1 MPPSQF
7 TCAWCAGHHDRHL
20 SLAASDLINEDDQ
33 QQQAGGSGWTI
44 WTTVVD
50 WWRQVCCLTRWREV
64 KRFIEMN
71 DLCCCTPCKPRYR
84 RLVDSIYPRAITDG
98 LISSN
103 MQKLIFYAI
112 SHPEKL
118 ERIGEYLVSRMSR
131 DLGRLRFVQVKIAVE
146 AMDQLLQSCHSSP
159 SLPHFSE
166 NHLKMVQ
173 KLLESNNPKMEQLA
187 TDSFVTFSNIEESSP
202 SYDRQYDFFISKF
215 SQMCHATYGEDSRK
229 IRSAGLKGLRGVVWK
244 SVTDDLHPNI
254 WEKQHM
260 DKIVPSILF
269 NLQEPDLLEEPTKSP
284 SLFDGPFADDPN
296 RDEGPRTLSDRC
308 LRELMGKASF
318 GSLRA
323 VMEPV
328 LKHMDLHH
336 HWTPPPVF
344 AIHVF
349 KAIIYSI
356 QSQNSYFVIQE
367 LINHLDSMST
377 ADASIRIGIATVL
390 SNIVSIAGTSIGP
403 LLLSIFNS
411 LLKHLRTSVDFKRS
425 GKCKDIEA
433 EKMYQEALINAM
445 GDFANALPD
454 YQKVEMMMFT
464 VGNIPSLDEKRFRQ
478 GDEFLQHVLVKT
490 LLKVATKY
498 RTAYLATVF
507 TDSFLRT
514 LIQLALV
521 NDSQVRLGTQKI
533 FHTLLDRHDNL
544 SHLSHLPYVLDV
556 SDLQLTVEKCSRAD
570 QMFMRKHIH
579 DMTQMLYRAVTL
591 VVDDENLQLH
601 MDAIQ
606 CTMSLLCIEVGFDET
621 LIELFRLAF
630 ALQTLAVDLSNGFS
644 AEKRIALHNLIAK
657 YMNLAAQLMANPS
670 LCQHVQQVVACRARG
685 PPCLNLL
692 LDDKNDKVQIVGGA
706 AEAVEQVELSKLA
719 DVEGMLFD
727 RNDVADCLMAAG
739 KDVSRLSQPFTL
751 SSSKSAQEKGVDELD
766 GKTSPFLPMAGIDD
780 VSVDL
785 SVDWTPP
792 ESVHQSRRSTIFS
805 LTASNP
811 RMNGIAAAALP
822 LTVAALRHYA
832 NTVPDVVEEDRK
844 EREHT
849 EQVLASIRNRSF
861 EDQADEAC
869 ARHEAGDLSR
879 TVSRLLARN
888 ADTVRMANIGRPAKP
903 KNIFEMNLPTA
914 FAL

>member
-1 MPPSQF
+1 
-7 TCAWCAGHHDRHL
+7 
-20 SLAASDLINEDDQ
+20 
-33 QQQAGGSGWTI
+33 
-44 WTTVVD
+44 
-50 WWRQVCCLTRWREV
+50 
-64 KRFIEMN
+64 
-71 DLCCCTPCKPRYR
+71 
-84 RLVDSIYPRAITDG
+84 
-98 LISSN
+98 

-118 ERIGEYLVSRMSR
+118 ERIGEYLVLRMSR
-131 DLGRLRFVQVKIAVE
+131 DLGRMRYVQVKIAVE

-159 SLPHFSE
+159 SLPQFSE

-173 KLLESNNPKMEQLA
+173 KLLESNLPKMEQLA

-202 SYDRQYDFFISKF
+202 SYHRQYDFFISKF

-269 NLQEPDLLEEPTKSP
+269 NLQEPDLVDDATESTTLFG
-284 SLFDGPFADDPN
+284 SLTEDPN
-296 RDEGPRTLSDRC
+296 REESPKTLSDRC

-328 LKHMDLHH
+328 LKHMDLHA
-336 HWTPPPVF
+336 HWKPPPVF

-377 ADASIRIGIATVL
+377 ADAVIRIGIATVL

-411 LLKHLRTSVDFKRS
+411 LLKHLRTSVDFERS
-425 GKCKDIEA
+425 EKCKDSEA
-433 EKMYQEALINAM
+433 ERMYQEALINAM

-464 VGNIPSLDEKRFRQ
+464 VGNIPNLEEKRVKQ

-507 TDSFLRT
+507 TDSFLHT

-521 NDSQVRLGTQKI
+521 NDPQVRLGTQQI

-544 SHLSHLPYVLDV
+544 SHLSHLAYVLDV
-556 SDLQLTVEKCSRAD
+556 SDVQLTVEKCSRAD

-579 DMTQMLYRAVTL
+579 DMTHMLYRAVIL
-591 VVDDENLQLH
+591 VVDDANMQQH

-630 ALQTLAVDLSNGFS
+630 ALQSLAVDPTMAFS
-644 AEKRIALHNLIAK
+644 DAKRIVLHNLVAK

-685 PPCLNLL
+685 PAGLNLL
-692 LDDKNDKVQIVGGA
+692 VDEEDQDQGKATGGDTAEEVERFELDEI
-706 AEAVEQVELSKLA
+706 EEI
-719 DVEGMLFD
+719 EGMLFD
-727 RNDVADCLMAAG
+727 RNDVAECLKAAG
-739 KDVSRLSQPFTL
+739 KDVSRLSLPFTVT
-751 SSSKSAQEKGVDELD
+751 SSKSAQEGEADQAD
-766 GKTSPFLPMAGIDD
+766 GRASPTLPMAGIDD

-792 ESVHQSRRSTIFS
+792 QSARQSRRNTVFS
-805 LTASNP
+805 LTGSNLKT
-811 RMNGIAAAALP
+811 NGTGLP
-822 LTVAALRHYA
+822 LTVAALRQYA
-832 NTVPDVVEEDRK
+832 NSPPDVAEEERK
-844 EREHT
+844 EKEHT
-849 EQVLASIRNRSF
+849 EQVLSALRNRAF
-861 EDQADEAC
+861 EDQADESC

-888 ADTVRMANIGRPAKP
+888 AESVRMADIGRPAKP
-903 KNIFEMNLPTA
+903 KNIFEINLPSA
-914 FAL
+914 FAF

>member
-1 MPPSQF
+1 MPTQY
-7 TCAWCAGHHDRHL
+7 TCPWCAGDHQSTASGSRDEPR
-20 SLAASDLINEDDQ
+20 SPATAATSSWSWNVFD
-33 QQQAGGSGWTI
+33 
-44 WTTVVD
+44 
-50 WWRQVCCLTRWREV
+50 WRQVCCLAGWREV
-64 KRFIEMN
+64 KRSAEMN
-71 DLCCCTPCKPRYR
+71 GLCCCTPCKPRYR
-84 RLVDSIYPRAITDG
+84 RLVDSIYPRSITDG

-118 ERIGEYLVSRMSR
+118 ERIGEYLVLRMSR
-131 DLGRLRFVQVKIAVE
+131 DLGRLRYVQVKIAVE

-159 SLPHFSE
+159 SLPQFSE

-202 SYDRQYDFFISKF
+202 SYHRQYDFFISKF
-215 SQMCHATYGEDSRK
+215 SQMCHASYGEEPRK
-229 IRSAGLKGLRGVVWK
+229 IRIAGLKGLRGVVWK

-269 NLQEPDLLEEPTKSP
+269 NLQEADQIEEPTKSTM
-284 SLFDGPFADDPN
+284 LFDGPFTDDPN
-296 RDEGPRTLSDRC
+296 REESPRTLSDRC

-328 LKHMDLHH
+328 LKHMDLHA
-336 HWTPPPVF
+336 HWKPPPIF

-349 KAIIYSI
+349 RAIIYSI

-367 LINHLDSMST
+367 LINHLDSMSS
-377 ADASIRIGIATVL
+377 ADAVIRIGIATVL

-411 LLKHLRTSVDFKRS
+411 LLKHLRTSVDFERS
-425 GKCKDIEA
+425 EKCKDSEA

-464 VGNIPSLDEKRFRQ
+464 VGNIPNLGEKRVKQ

-507 TDSFLRT
+507 TDSFLHT

-521 NDSQVRLGTQKI
+521 NDPQVRLGTQQI

-544 SHLSHLPYVLDV
+544 SHLAHLPYVLDV
-556 SDLQLTVEKCSRAD
+556 SDVQLTVEKCSRAD

-579 DMTQMLYRAVTL
+579 DMTHMLYKAVIL
-591 VVDDENLQLH
+591 VVDDANMQQH

-630 ALQTLAVDLSNGFS
+630 ALQSLALDPQQSFT
-644 AEKRIALHNLIAK
+644 ADKRIALHNLVAK

-670 LCQHVQQVVACRARG
+670 LCQHVQQVVACRAQRG
-685 PPCLNLL
+685 PPGLNLL
-692 LDDKNDKVQIVGGA
+692 LDKEQDQVQIIGDSI
-706 AEAVEQVELSKLA
+706 EEVERVELGALT
-719 DVEGMLFD
+719 ETNGMLFD
-727 RNDVADCLMAAG
+727 RNDVADCLKAAG
-739 KDVSRLSQPFTL
+739 KDVTRLSQPF
-751 SSSKSAQEKGVDELD
+751 SVSASKSADQVETEEAD
-766 GKTSPFLPMAGIDD
+766 GRSSPALPMAGIDD

-792 ESVHQSRRSTIFS
+792 GSTRQSRRNTVFSVST
-805 LTASNP
+805 SNLKV
-811 RMNGIAAAALP
+811 NGTGLP
-822 LTVAALRHYA
+822 LTVAALRQYA
-832 NTVPDVVEEDRK
+832 NSPPDVAEEEKK
-844 EREHT
+844 ERAHT
-849 EQVLASIRNRSF
+849 EKVVTSLRSRAF
-861 EDQADEAC
+861 EDQADESC
-869 ARHEAGDLSR
+869 ARHEQGDLSR

-888 ADTVRMANIGRPAKP
+888 ADSVRMANIGRPAKP
-903 KNIFEMNLPTA
+903 KNIFEMNLPSA
-914 FAL
+914 FAY

>member
-1 MPPSQF
+1 MPSQF
-7 TCAWCAGHHDRHL
+7 TCAWCASSHDRLSADTSREEQRPGNNWSWPTIVCNSIYCL
-20 SLAASDLINEDDQ
+20 SLWQS
-33 QQQAGGSGWTI
+33 
-44 WTTVVD
+44 
-50 WWRQVCCLTRWREV
+50 V
-64 KRFIEMN
+64 KRSAEMN

-84 RLVDSIYPRAITDG
+84 RLVDSIYPSAITDG

-118 ERIGEYLVSRMSR
+118 ERIGEYLVSRMCR
-131 DLGRLRFVQVKIAVE
+131 DLGRLRYVQVKIAVE

-187 TDSFVTFSNIEESSP
+187 TESFVTFSNIEESSP

-215 SQMCHATYGEDSRK
+215 SQMCHATYGDDSRK
-229 IRSAGLKGLRGVVWK
+229 IRCAGLKGLRGVVWK

-269 NLQEPDLLEEPTKSP
+269 NLQEPDQSDDLPKS
-284 SLFDGPFADDPN
+284 STLFDGPFIEDPS
-296 RDEGPRTLSDRC
+296 REEGPRALSDRC
-308 LRELMGKASF
+308 LRELMGKNVLSCFSFSPEIWLPTWSVDLECFSAISTHLISVRASF

-328 LKHMDLHH
+328 LKHMDLHE
-336 HWTPPPVF
+336 HWKPPPVF

-349 KAIIYSI
+349 RAIIYSI

-367 LINHLDSMST
+367 LINHLDSMSC
-377 ADASIRIGIATVL
+377 ADATIRIGIATVL
-390 SNIVSIAGTSIGP
+390 GNIVSIAGTSIGP

-425 GKCKDIEA
+425 GKCRNIEA

-464 VGNIPSLDEKRFRQ
+464 VGNIPSLDEKRFRK

-521 NDSQVRLGTQKI
+521 NDPQVRLDTQRT

-556 SDLQLTVEKCSRAD
+556 SDLQLTVEKCCRAD

-579 DMTQMLYRAVTL
+579 DIT
-591 VVDDENLQLH
+591 H
-601 MDAIQ
+601 M
-606 CTMSLLCIEVGFDET
+606 
-621 LIELFRLAF
+621 LFRLVIWKIGLVF
-630 ALQTLAVDLSNGFS
+630 
-644 AEKRIALHNLIAK
+644 E
-657 YMNLAAQLMANPS
+657 
-670 LCQHVQQVVACRARG
+670 RASR
-685 PPCLNLL
+685 
-692 LDDKNDKVQIVGGA
+692 
-706 AEAVEQVELSKLA
+706 KL
-719 DVEGMLFD
+719 E
-727 RNDVADCLMAAG
+727 
-739 KDVSRLSQPFTL
+739 
-751 SSSKSAQEKGVDELD
+751 
-766 GKTSPFLPMAGIDD
+766 
-780 VSVDL
+780 
-785 SVDWTPP
+785 
-792 ESVHQSRRSTIFS
+792 
-805 LTASNP
+805 
-811 RMNGIAAAALP
+811 
-822 LTVAALRHYA
+822 
-832 NTVPDVVEEDRK
+832 
-844 EREHT
+844 
-849 EQVLASIRNRSF
+849 
-861 EDQADEAC
+861 
-869 ARHEAGDLSR
+869 
-879 TVSRLLARN
+879 
-888 ADTVRMANIGRPAKP
+888 
-903 KNIFEMNLPTA
+903 
-914 FAL
+914 

>member
-1 MPPSQF
+1 MP
-7 TCAWCAGHHDRHL
+7 
-20 SLAASDLINEDDQ
+20 
-33 QQQAGGSGWTI
+33 
-44 WTTVVD
+44 
-50 WWRQVCCLTRWREV
+50 
-64 KRFIEMN
+64 RF
-71 DLCCCTPCKPRYR
+71 
-84 RLVDSIYPRAITDG
+84 G
-98 LISSN
+98 
-103 MQKLIFYAI
+103 
-112 SHPEKL
+112 
-118 ERIGEYLVSRMSR
+118 LVS
-131 DLGRLRFVQVKIAVE
+131 
-146 AMDQLLQSCHSSP
+146 LQCFPTLFRSP
-159 SLPHFSE
+159 
-166 NHLKMVQ
+166 
-173 KLLESNNPKMEQLA
+173 
-187 TDSFVTFSNIEESSP
+187 
-202 SYDRQYDFFISKF
+202 
-215 SQMCHATYGEDSRK
+215 
-229 IRSAGLKGLRGVVWK
+229 
-244 SVTDDLHPNI
+244 
-254 WEKQHM
+254 
-260 DKIVPSILF
+260 
-269 NLQEPDLLEEPTKSP
+269 
-284 SLFDGPFADDPN
+284 
-296 RDEGPRTLSDRC
+296 
-308 LRELMGKASF
+308 
-318 GSLRA
+318 
-323 VMEPV
+323 
-328 LKHMDLHH
+328 
-336 HWTPPPVF
+336 
-344 AIHVF
+344 
-349 KAIIYSI
+349 
-356 QSQNSYFVIQE
+356 
-367 LINHLDSMST
+367 
-377 ADASIRIGIATVL
+377 
-390 SNIVSIAGTSIGP
+390 GTSIGP

-411 LLKHLRTSVDFKRS
+411 LLKHLRTSVDFERS
-425 GKCKDIEA
+425 VKCKDTEA
-433 EKMYQEALINAM
+433 EKLYQEALINAM

-591 VVDDENLQLH
+591 VVNDENLQSH

-644 AEKRIALHNLIAK
+644 TEKRIALHNLIAK

-685 PPCLNLL
+685 PPGLNLL
-692 LDDKNDKVQIVGGA
+692 LDEKDDRVQVGGTV
-706 AEAVEQVELSKLA
+706 EAVEQVELSKLA
-719 DVEGMLFD
+719 EVEGMLFD
-727 RNDVADCLMAAG
+727 RNDVADCLKAAG

-751 SSSKSAQEKGVDELD
+751 SSSKSAQEKGVDDTD

-792 ESVHQSRRSTIFS
+792 ESAHQSRRSTIFS
-805 LTASNP
+805 LTTSNP
-811 RMNGIAAAALP
+811 RINGIGLP

-832 NTVPDVVEEDRK
+832 NTPPDLAEEDRK

-849 EQVLASIRNRSF
+849 ELVLASIRNRSF
-861 EDQADEAC
+861 EDQADELC